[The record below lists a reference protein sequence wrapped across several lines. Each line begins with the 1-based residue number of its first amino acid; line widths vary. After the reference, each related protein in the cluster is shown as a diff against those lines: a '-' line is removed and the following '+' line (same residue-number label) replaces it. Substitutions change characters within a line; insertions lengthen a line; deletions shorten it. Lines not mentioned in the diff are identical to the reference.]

1 MMRDEILKAT
11 LGALV
16 MLKGLRKNN
25 LYYYQGSTVARIV
38 ATATS
43 SNKKDAEA
51 TKLWHLRLG
60 HAGERSLQI
69 LVNQGLLKGT
79 KSCKLEFCEHCVMRK
94 QRRVIFGT
102 AIHDTKGI
110 LDYVHSDV
118 WGPAKTPSLGV
129 EKVHYMLS
137 TAGLDRKFWAD
148 AITYVQHIVYRLPC
162 SAIDGKTPLE
172 VNPNSS
178 DASQQVEYTPK
189 QMEFEEAVEI
199 PTTNTTNDSP
209 TEEDLLRKKK
219 SKMIKRY
226 HPKNLRSNQCQL

>member
-43 SNKKDAEA
+43 SNKKDASA
-51 TKLWHLRLG
+51 TTLWHLRLG

-69 LVNQGLLKGT
+69 LVNQGLLK
-79 KSCKLEFCEHCVMRK
+79 
-94 QRRVIFGT
+94 
-102 AIHDTKGI
+102 
-110 LDYVHSDV
+110 
-118 WGPAKTPSLGV
+118 V

-148 AITYVQHIVYRLPC
+148 AITYAQHSVNRLPC
-162 SAIDGKTPLE
+162 SAIDGKAPLE
-172 VNPNSS
+172 SKKTIVSRDVTFDESSMLNKVNPNSS

-226 HPKNLRSNQCQL
+226 HPKNLRSNQRQL